1 MINNYNYLVY
11 IYINTQSLDKRCAPK
26 QSRITFRYKNWV
38 TGKWRVSFTELLS
51 TFLYW
56 WNLSL
61 TESILSTTATDKA
74 YCKFGFEFY
83 NASFPREEPITKHL
97 VKEHKIFTTLFS
109 MQVCII
115 KKKSELLGSQ
125 RKKEETVKFQNF
137 HYQKEMEN
145 VNSSR
150 ETQT

>member
-1 MINNYNYLVY
+1 M
-11 IYINTQSLDKRCAPK
+11 
-26 QSRITFRYKNWV
+26 
-38 TGKWRVSFTELLS
+38 
-51 TFLYW
+51 
-56 WNLSL
+56 
-61 TESILSTTATDKA
+61 
-74 YCKFGFEFY
+74 
-83 NASFPREEPITKHL
+83 TKHL
-97 VKEHKIFTTLFS
+97 GKEHKNFTTLFS

-115 KKKSELLGSQ
+115 KLKKNKTPQLLGSQ

>member
-1 MINNYNYLVY
+1 M
-11 IYINTQSLDKRCAPK
+11 
-26 QSRITFRYKNWV
+26 
-38 TGKWRVSFTELLS
+38 
-51 TFLYW
+51 
-56 WNLSL
+56 
-61 TESILSTTATDKA
+61 
-74 YCKFGFEFY
+74 
-83 NASFPREEPITKHL
+83 

-115 KKKSELLGSQ
+115 KLKKKKSELLGSQ

>member
-1 MINNYNYLVY
+1 M
-11 IYINTQSLDKRCAPK
+11 
-26 QSRITFRYKNWV
+26 
-38 TGKWRVSFTELLS
+38 
-51 TFLYW
+51 
-56 WNLSL
+56 
-61 TESILSTTATDKA
+61 
-74 YCKFGFEFY
+74 
-83 NASFPREEPITKHL
+83 TKHL
-97 VKEHKIFTTLFS
+97 GKEHKNFTTLFS

-115 KKKSELLGSQ
+115 KFKKKPELLGSQ